1 MHKLK
6 FNILFHPLTQPPFR
20 HSSSSAAAAA
30 AASAATTKSFNATL
44 LRLSSEGANHHALL
58 SYNSMLKSSVP
69 PDPFTFPTLLKACIS
84 LNVLPHGLLLHQHV
98 VVNGFSS
105 DPYIGSSLISFYSA
119 FGLTEHAHK
128 VFDTM
133 PERNI
138 VPWTTVIG
146 CYARIG
152 DFEHAFYLYLCMLHE
167 GVMPTSVTLLAL
179 LSGVSESIHVECLHA
194 CIVKYGFL
202 GHIALLNSMLNVYG
216 KCGRI
221 EFARKL
227 FEWMD
232 EKDIVSWNSLVSGY
246 SSVGDT
252 KELLR
257 LMYRMRSENTW
268 PDHQTYGALVSAIA
282 KEGSAEFG
290 KVVHGLVVAA
300 GFELDVHLET
310 SLMFMY
316 LKCRNMDYT
325 FKIFERAKDKDV
337 VLWTTIIS
345 GLVQNERA
353 DRALEVFQS
362 MLCSRI
368 EPSTTTIASAL
379 AACAQLGSLKVGTSI
394 HGYMLRQNMAIDTP
408 VQNSLITMYSKC
420 GYLKQALIVFYMIKN
435 RDVISWN
442 AIVAGS
448 AQNGHLSMALH
459 LFNEMRIAH
468 QRPDS
473 ITVVCILQ
481 ICASIGAY
489 QQGKWIHN
497 LVIRGYLEPC
507 VKIGTAL
514 VDMYCKCGDLDNARK
529 CFDRVIERD
538 LISWSTIISGYGSHG
553 KGKTAL
559 ALYTELVQS
568 DLTPNSVIFLSVLY
582 ACSHNGLVDQG
593 LNLFDSMERD
603 FKIEPE
609 LEHCAC
615 IVDLLCRAGRVK
627 DAYNFYK
634 MKFPEPMANAL
645 GIILDACK
653 TKALVELRDVV
664 AKEISELDHEDA
676 GRYVQLAHSYAS
688 MAQWEGVGKTW
699 VQMKELGLKKLPGW
713 SFIDL
718 HGVITTFFMGQ
729 TSHPQQEDIMLVLK
743 NLSEEISERVI
754 MSSIENIS

>member
-6 FNILFHPLTQPPFR
+6 LNILFHPLT
-20 HSSSSAAAAA
+20 
-30 AASAATTKSFNATL
+30 TKSINATL
-44 LRLSSEGANHHALL
+44 NRLSSEGAHHQALL
-58 SYNSMLKSSVP
+58 TYNNSMLNSSIS
-69 PDPFTFPTLLKACIS
+69 PDPFTFPTLLKSCIS
-84 LNVLPHGLLLHQHV
+84 LNLLNHGLSLHQHI

-105 DPYIGSSLISFYSA
+105 DPYIGSSLISLYSS
-119 FGLTEHAHK
+119 FGLTEHARK

-138 VPWTTVIG
+138 VPWTAVIG
-146 CYARIG
+146 CYARSG
-152 DFEHAFYLYLCMLHE
+152 DFEHAFYMYNDMLRD
-167 GVMPTSVTLLAL
+167 GIKPSSVTLLTL
-179 LSGVSESIHVECLHA
+179 LSGVSESVYVECLHA
-194 CIVKYGFL
+194 CVVKYGFM
-202 GHIALLNSMLNVYG
+202 GYIALLNCMLNVYG

-221 EFARKL
+221 EYARKL

-246 SSVGDT
+246 ALVGKT
-252 KELLR
+252 GELLR
-257 LMYRMRSENTW
+257 LMYRMRLENIW
-268 PDHQTYGALVSAIA
+268 PDHQTYGSLVSAIA

-290 KVVHGLVVAA
+290 KVVHVQIVAA

-337 VLWTTIIS
+337 VLWTAIIS

-368 EPSTTTIASAL
+368 EPSTATIASAL
-379 AACAQLGSLKVGTSI
+379 AACAQLGSLKVGASI
-394 HGYMLRQNMAIDTP
+394 HGYMLRHRIAIDTP
-408 VQNSLITMYSKC
+408 AQNSLVTMYSKC
-420 GYLKQALIVFYMIKN
+420 GYLKQALVVFDMIKN
-435 RDVISWN
+435 RDVVSWN
-442 AIVAGS
+442 AIVAGN

-473 ITVVCILQ
+473 ITVVSLLQ

-489 QQGKWIHN
+489 HEGKWIHN
-497 LVIRGYLEPC
+497 IVVRSYLEPC

-514 VDMYCKCGDLDNARK
+514 VDMYCKCGDLCSARK
-529 CFDRVIERD
+529 CFDRIKEHD
-538 LISWSTIISGYGSHG
+538 IISWSTMIAGYGSHG
-553 KGKTAL
+553 EGETAL
-559 ALYTELVQS
+559 ELYTELVRS
-568 DLTPNSVIFLSVLY
+568 GLTPNSVIFLSVLC
-582 ACSHNGLVDQG
+582 ACSHNGLVNQG
-593 LNLFDSMERD
+593 MSLFDSMERD
-603 FKIEPE
+603 FKIKPE

-615 IVDLLCRAGRVK
+615 IVDLLCRAGRAK

-634 MKFPEPMANAL
+634 TKFPEPMTNAL

-664 AKEISELDHEDA
+664 ATELSELDHGDA

-699 VQMKELGLKKLPGW
+699 VQMRELGLKKLPGW

-718 HGVITTFFMGQ
+718 HGVITIFFMGQ

-743 NLSEEISERVI
+743 NLSEEITERVI
-754 MSSIENIS
+754 MSNIENIS

>member
-6 FNILFHPLTQPPFR
+6 LNILFHPLKQPPFL
-20 HSSSSAAAAA
+20 HSAAA
-30 AASAATTKSFNATL
+30 AATTKSFNATL
-44 LRLSSEGANHHALL
+44 HRLSSEGAHHHALL
-58 SYNSMLKSSVP
+58 TYDSMLKSSVR

-84 LNVLPHGLLLHQHV
+84 LNLLPHGLLLHQHV

-105 DPYIGSSLISFYSA
+105 DPYIGSSLISFYSS

-128 VFDTM
+128 MFDTM

-138 VPWTTVIG
+138 VPWTTLIG
-146 CYARIG
+146 CYSRIG
-152 DFEHAFYLYLCMLHE
+152 DFEHAFYLYNSMLHE
-167 GVMPTSVTLLAL
+167 GIKPTSVTVLTL
-179 LSGVSESIHVECLHA
+179 LSGVSESIHVECLHT
-194 CIVKYGFL
+194 CIVKYGFM
-202 GHIALLNSMLNVYG
+202 GHIALLNCMLNVYG

-221 EFARKL
+221 EYARKL

-232 EKDIVSWNSLVSGY
+232 EKDIVSWNSLVSACAL
-246 SSVGDT
+246 VGNT
-252 KELLR
+252 EELLT
-257 LMYRMRSENTW
+257 LMYRMSSENSW

-282 KEGSAEFG
+282 KDGSAEFG
-290 KVVHGLVVAA
+290 KVVHGQIVAA
-300 GFELDVHLET
+300 GFELDVHLQT

-362 MLCSRI
+362 MLCSRT

-394 HGYMLRQNMAIDTP
+394 HGYMFRQRMAIDTAA
-408 VQNSLITMYSKC
+408 QNSLITMYSKC
-420 GYLKQALIVFYMIKN
+420 GYLKQALIVFHMIKN
-435 RDVISWN
+435 RDVVSWN
-442 AIVAGS
+442 AIVAGN

-473 ITVVCILQ
+473 VTVVCLLQ

-497 LVIRGYLEPC
+497 LVVRSYLEPC

-514 VDMYCKCGDLDNARK
+514 VDMYCKCGDLDSARK
-529 CFDRVIERD
+529 CFDRVRERD
-538 LISWSTIISGYGSHG
+538 LILWSTIISGYGSHG
-553 KGKTAL
+553 EGEAAL

-568 DLTPNSVIFLSVLY
+568 GLTPNRVIFLSVLY
-582 ACSHNGLVDQG
+582 ACSHNGLVDHG
-593 LNLFDSMERD
+593 LNLFDTMERD

-615 IVDLLCRAGRVK
+615 IVDLLCRAGKVK
-627 DAYNFYK
+627 DGYNFYK

-653 TKALVELRDVV
+653 TKALEELRDVV

-699 VQMKELGLKKLPGW
+699 VQLRELGLKKLPGW

-754 MSSIENIS
+754 MSNTEDIS

>member
-6 FNILFHPLTQPPFR
+6 LNILFRALTQAPCR
-20 HSSSSAAAAA
+20 RSSAAATTT
-30 AASAATTKSFNATL
+30 TTKSFNATL
-44 LRLSSEGANHHALL
+44 HRLSSEGAHHHALL
-58 SYNSMLKSSVP
+58 TYNSMLKSSVP

-84 LNVLPHGLLLHQHV
+84 LNLFPHGLLLHQHV

-105 DPYIGSSLISFYSA
+105 DPYIGSSLISFYSS
-119 FGLTEHAHK
+119 FGLTERAHK
-128 VFDTM
+128 AFDIM
-133 PERNI
+133 PDRNI
-138 VPWTTVIG
+138 VPWTAVIG
-146 CYARIG
+146 CYVRSG
-152 DFEHAFYLYLCMLHE
+152 DFEHAFVMYNSMVHD
-167 GVMPTSVTLLAL
+167 GVKPTSVTMLTM
-179 LSGVSESIHVECLHA
+179 LSGISESIHVECLHA
-194 CIVKYGFL
+194 SVVKYGFM
-202 GHIALLNSMLNVYG
+202 GNTVLLNSMLNVYG

-221 EFARKL
+221 EYARKL

-232 EKDIVSWNSLVSGY
+232 EKDIVSWNSLASGY
-246 SSVGDT
+246 SLVGDT
-252 KELLR
+252 EELLR
-257 LMYRMRSENTW
+257 LTYRMRLENTW
-268 PDHQTYGALVSAIA
+268 PDYQTYGSLVSAIA
-282 KEGSAEFG
+282 KEGCAELG
-290 KVVHGLVVAA
+290 KVVHGQIVAA

-325 FKIFERAKDKDV
+325 FKIFERAKEKDV

-353 DRALEVFQS
+353 DRALQVFQG

-394 HGYMLRQNMAIDTP
+394 HGYMLRQRIAIETP
-408 VQNSLITMYSKC
+408 AQNSLVTMYSKC
-420 GYLKQALIVFYMIKN
+420 GYLKQALAVFDMIKG
-435 RDVISWN
+435 RDVVSWN
-442 AIVAGS
+442 AIVAGN
-448 AQNGHLSMALH
+448 AQNGHLAMALH

-473 ITVVCILQ
+473 ITVVSLLQ
-481 ICASIGAY
+481 ICASVGAY

-497 LVIRGYLEPC
+497 LVVRGYFEPC
-507 VKIGTAL
+507 VKIGTGL
-514 VDMYCKCGDLDNARK
+514 VDMYCKCGDLDSARK
-529 CFDRVIERD
+529 CFDRIVEHD
-538 LISWSTIISGYGSHG
+538 LISWSTIIAGYGNHG
-553 KGKTAL
+553 KGETAL
-559 ALYTELVQS
+559 ELYSELVQS
-568 DLTPNSVIFLSVLY
+568 GLTPNSVIFLSVLS

-593 LNLFDSMERD
+593 MSLFDSMERD
-603 FKIEPE
+603 FKIAPE

-634 MKFPEPMANAL
+634 TKFPEPMADAL

-653 TKALVELRDVV
+653 KKALVELRDIVC
-664 AKEISELDHEDA
+664 KEISMLDHGDA

-688 MAQWEGVGKTW
+688 MAQWEGVGKAW
-699 VQMKELGLKKLPGW
+699 VQMRDLGLKKLPGW

-729 TSHPQQEDIMLVLK
+729 TSHPQQEEIMLVLK

-754 MSSIENIS
+754 MSNIENMP

>member
-6 FNILFHPLTQPPFR
+6 LNILFRALTQAPFR
-20 HSSSSAAAAA
+20 RSSAAAT
-30 AASAATTKSFNATL
+30 ATTKSFNATL
-44 LRLSSEGANHHALL
+44 HRLYSEGAHHHALL
-58 SYNSMLKSSVP
+58 TYNSMLKSSVP
-69 PDPFTFPTLLKACIS
+69 PDPFTFPTLFKACIS
-84 LNVLPHGLLLHQHV
+84 LNLLPHGLLLHQHV

-105 DPYIGSSLISFYSA
+105 DPYIGSSLISFYSS
-119 FGLTEHAHK
+119 FGLTESAHK
-128 VFDTM
+128 AFDIM
-133 PERNI
+133 PDRNI
-138 VPWTTVIG
+138 VPWTAVIG
-146 CYARIG
+146 CYVRSG
-152 DFEHAFYLYLCMLHE
+152 DFEHAFVMYNSMLHDRIK
-167 GVMPTSVTLLAL
+167 PTSVTMLTM
-179 LSGVSESIHVECLHA
+179 LSRVSESIHVECLHA
-194 CIVKYGFL
+194 SVIKYGFM
-202 GHIALLNSMLNVYG
+202 GNTVLLNCMLNVYG

-221 EFARKL
+221 EYARKL

-232 EKDIVSWNSLVSGY
+232 EKDIVSWNSLASGY
-246 SSVGDT
+246 SLVGDT
-252 KELLR
+252 EELLS
-257 LMYRMRSENTW
+257 LMYRMRLENTW
-268 PDHQTYGALVSAIA
+268 PDYQTYGSLVSAIA
-282 KEGSAEFG
+282 KEGCAELG
-290 KVVHGLVVAA
+290 KVVHGQIVAA

-325 FKIFERAKDKDV
+325 FKIFDRANDKDV

-353 DRALEVFQS
+353 DKALQVFQS

-394 HGYMLRQNMAIDTP
+394 HGYMLRQRISIETP
-408 VQNSLITMYSKC
+408 AQNSLVTMYSKC
-420 GYLKQALIVFYMIKN
+420 GYLKRALAVFDMIKS
-435 RDVISWN
+435 RDVVSWN
-442 AIVAGS
+442 AIVAGNV
-448 AQNGHLSMALH
+448 QNGQLAMALH

-473 ITVVCILQ
+473 ITVVSLLQ
-481 ICASIGAY
+481 ICASVGAY

-497 LVIRGYLEPC
+497 LVVRGYFEPC

-514 VDMYCKCGDLDNARK
+514 VDMYCKCGDLDSARK
-529 CFDRVIERD
+529 CFDRIVEHD
-538 LISWSTIISGYGSHG
+538 LISWSTIIAGYGSHG
-553 KGKTAL
+553 KAETAL
-559 ALYTELVQS
+559 ELYSELVQS
-568 DLTPNSVIFLSVLY
+568 GLTPNSVIFLSVFS

-593 LNLFDSMERD
+593 MSLFDSMERD
-603 FKIEPE
+603 FKIAPE

-634 MKFPEPMANAL
+634 TKFPEPMADAL

-653 TKALVELRDVV
+653 TKALVKLRDIVC
-664 AKEISELDHEDA
+664 KEISMLDHGDA

-688 MAQWEGVGKTW
+688 MAQWEGVGKAW
-699 VQMKELGLKKLPGW
+699 VQMRDLGLKKLPGW
-713 SFIDL
+713 SFINL

-729 TSHPQQEDIMLVLK
+729 TSHPQQEEIMSVLK

-754 MSSIENIS
+754 KSNIENIP

>member
-6 FNILFHPLTQPPFR
+6 LNILFRALTQTPLR
-20 HSSSSAAAAA
+20 RSSAAT
-30 AASAATTKSFNATL
+30 TTKSFNATL
-44 LRLSSEGANHHALL
+44 HCLSSEGAHHHALL
-58 SYNSMLKSSVP
+58 TYNSMLKSSVP
-69 PDPFTFPTLLKACIS
+69 PDPFTFPALLKACIS
-84 LNVLPHGLLLHQHV
+84 LNLLPHGLLLHQHV

-105 DPYIGSSLISFYSA
+105 DPYIGSSLISFYSS
-119 FGLTEHAHK
+119 FGLTERAHK
-128 VFDTM
+128 MFDIM
-133 PERNI
+133 PDRNI
-138 VPWTTVIG
+138 VPWTAVIG
-146 CYARIG
+146 CYVRSG
-152 DFEHAFYLYLCMLHE
+152 DFEHAFVMYNSMLHD
-167 GVMPTSVTLLAL
+167 GVKPTSVTMLTM

-194 CIVKYGFL
+194 SVVKYGFV
-202 GHIALLNSMLNVYG
+202 GNTVLLNSMLNVYG

-221 EFARKL
+221 EYARKL
-227 FEWMD
+227 FAWMD
-232 EKDIVSWNSLVSGY
+232 EKDIVSWNSLASGY
-246 SSVGDT
+246 SLVGDT
-252 KELLR
+252 EELLR
-257 LMYRMRSENTW
+257 LMYRMRLENTW
-268 PDHQTYGALVSAIA
+268 PDYQTYGSLVSAIA
-282 KEGSAEFG
+282 KEGCAELG
-290 KVVHGLVVAA
+290 KVVHGQIVAA

-325 FKIFERAKDKDV
+325 FKIFERAKEKDV

-353 DRALEVFQS
+353 DRALQVFQS

-368 EPSTTTIASAL
+368 EPSATTIASAL

-394 HGYMLRQNMAIDTP
+394 HGYMLRQRIALETP
-408 VQNSLITMYSKC
+408 AQNSLVTMYSKC
-420 GYLKQALIVFYMIKN
+420 GYLKQALAVFDMIKS
-435 RDVISWN
+435 RDVVSWN
-442 AIVAGS
+442 AIVAGN
-448 AQNGHLSMALH
+448 AQNGHLAMALH
-459 LFNEMRIAH
+459 LFNEMRISH

-473 ITVVCILQ
+473 ITVVSLLQ

-497 LVIRGYLEPC
+497 LVVRGYFEPC

-514 VDMYCKCGDLDNARK
+514 VDMYCKCGDLDSARK
-529 CFDRVIERD
+529 CFDRIVEHD
-538 LISWSTIISGYGSHG
+538 LISWSTIIAGYGSHG
-553 KGKTAL
+553 KGETAL
-559 ALYTELVQS
+559 ELYSELVQS
-568 DLTPNSVIFLSVLY
+568 SLTPNSVIFLSVFS

-593 LNLFDSMERD
+593 MSLFDSMERD

-634 MKFPEPMANAL
+634 TKFPEPMADAL

-653 TKALVELRDVV
+653 TKALVELRDIVC
-664 AKEISELDHEDA
+664 KEISMLDHGDA

-688 MAQWEGVGKTW
+688 MAQWEGVGKAW
-699 VQMKELGLKKLPGW
+699 VQMRDLGLKKLPGW

-729 TSHPQQEDIMLVLK
+729 TSHPQQEEIMLVLK
-743 NLSEEISERVI
+743 NLSDEISERVI
-754 MSSIENIS
+754 KSNVENMP